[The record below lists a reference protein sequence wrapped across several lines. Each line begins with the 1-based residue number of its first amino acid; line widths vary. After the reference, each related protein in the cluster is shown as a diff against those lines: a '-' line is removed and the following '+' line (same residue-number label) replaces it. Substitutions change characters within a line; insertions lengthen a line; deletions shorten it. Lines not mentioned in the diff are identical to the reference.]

1 VAMITD
7 KREYYLAM
15 SEIESYLQKMKD
27 ILVFIMHQL
36 NINQTELS
44 QALDISKTLLSD
56 VLNGKKKPNLDT

>member
-1 VAMITD
+1 MITD

>member
-1 VAMITD
+1 MITD

-36 NINQTELS
+36 NINQTELC

-56 VLNGKKKPNLDT
+56 VLNGQKKPNLDT

>member
-1 VAMITD
+1 MITD
-7 KREYYLAM
+7 KRDYYLAM

>member
-1 VAMITD
+1 MENLNFVINNVWMMLCI
-7 KREYYLAM
+7 
-15 SEIESYLQKMKD
+15 

-36 NINQTELS
+36 NINQTELC